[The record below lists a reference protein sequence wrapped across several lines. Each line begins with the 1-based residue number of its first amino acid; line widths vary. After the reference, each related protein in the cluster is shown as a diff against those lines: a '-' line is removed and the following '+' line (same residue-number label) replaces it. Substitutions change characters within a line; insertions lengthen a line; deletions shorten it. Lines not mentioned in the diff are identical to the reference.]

1 MVVGAEDGPKLFLSA
16 AIHGDELNGVEII
29 RQVLKQVNAKNLA
42 GVVVAVPVVNM
53 FGFIDQTRYMPDRRD
68 LNRSFPG
75 SSKGSLASRLAH
87 LFMNEVVKRCDYGID
102 LHTGSNHRSN
112 WPQIRADLEDEKTL
126 NLAKAF
132 AAPIMIHSKTRD
144 GSLRAA
150 AVKQGIPML
159 LYEAG
164 EASRFNK
171 TAIAVG
177 IKGVLGVMT
186 NLNMREGRT
195 NQSPSIRADKSVWLR
210 ASRSGIFHAK
220 FELGQAVIKGQELG
234 KVNDIAGKNQTT
246 VKSQL
251 KGWIIGQRNNPLVNQ
266 GDALIHIALDESG

>member
-1 MVVGAEDGPKLFLSA
+1 VIVGAEDGPKLFLSA